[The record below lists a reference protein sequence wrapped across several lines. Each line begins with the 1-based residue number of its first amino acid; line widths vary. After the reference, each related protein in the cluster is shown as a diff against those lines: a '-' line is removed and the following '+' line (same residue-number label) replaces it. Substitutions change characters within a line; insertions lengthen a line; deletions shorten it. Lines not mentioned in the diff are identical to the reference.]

1 MERIQCLLGVN
12 LLIWGSQLNQLAQTE
27 STGSNC
33 SVDWFV
39 DVNVAYPEEKGNDR
53 TLGGYIVDEVTQS
66 FKETGML
73 NRICHVKFAY

>member
-1 MERIQCLLGVN
+1 MELRICKDRYELGKSAAK
-12 LLIWGSQLNQLAQTE
+12 LTAQLINEAIK
-27 STGSNC
+27 
-33 SVDWFV
+33 
-39 DVNVAYPEEKGNDR
+39 EKGNAR